1 MNLVTP
7 QKYLSVSNDMNA
19 CYVKE
24 RGKEI
29 ICIVSNLG
37 SRERL
42 HSPAEGVT
50 HLILRNTQH
59 LDGHFVHLWKLREG
73 LWEAFLEDEQNLGMQ
88 EHRRKQGTVRELDG
102 I

>member
-29 ICIVSNLG
+29 ICALSNLE
-37 SRERL
+37 SRERP
-42 HSPAEGVT
+42 HSPAEAVI

-59 LDGHFVHLWKLREG
+59 LDRHFVHLWKLREG
-73 LWEAFLEDEQNLGMQ
+73 FREAFLEEEQNLGMQ
-88 EHRRKQGTVRELDG
+88 ECRRKQGTVRELDG